1 MCDVTHLM
9 DALNVTHSLNA
20 LVVKPSM
27 TCLMGHAVLEE
38 LPTVR
43 ELQTLMVNVLLVILG
58 SGYQPID
65 EHVDLVKALLAQLI
79 VMNVIYQDL
88 THVHDA
94 ELHTN

>member
-20 LVVKPSM
+20 LVVKLSM
-27 TCLMGHAVLEE
+27 TCLMDHAVLEE

-43 ELQTLMVNVLLVILG
+43 ELQTLMVNALLVILG

-65 EHVDLVKALLAQLI
+65 EHVDLVKVLLARLI
-79 VMNVIYQDL
+79 VMNVTYPGLI
-88 THVHDA
+88 HVLDV